1 MCLERSSQS
10 LFASRE
16 FNHKR
21 DVAQLSLNSTRFWLR
36 ISMDRSLMTIRFVTV
51 QRETSFISLHL
62 EYVSCRHVIWSN
74 FIGN

>member
-10 LFASRE
+10 LFA

-36 ISMDRSLMTIRFVTV
+36 ISMDRSLMTIRFVKFSV
-51 QRETSFISLHL
+51 LPSCDLKQLHRQL
-62 EYVSCRHVIWSN
+62 AN
-74 FIGN
+74 NK